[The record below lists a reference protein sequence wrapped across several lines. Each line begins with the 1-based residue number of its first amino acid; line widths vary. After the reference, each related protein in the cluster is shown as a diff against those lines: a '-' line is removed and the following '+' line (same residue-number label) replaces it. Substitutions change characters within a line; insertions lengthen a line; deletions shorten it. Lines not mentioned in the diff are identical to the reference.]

1 MLCWLSSSLALDQV
15 SPFDIFTLAHM
26 IILPS
31 GSIPWFMVAEMF
43 LQDARPAAITV
54 AVVVNWTA
62 NFAVGLSFPIILVT
76 IGNQGDIH
84 YITVVLYRM
93 NCIHMLYWYLQPCA
107 VSFGYLL
114 SCLCQRLKERQLRT
128 LFPNSNQLILNNNN
142 LKEDISV
149 YCIKMHMCILIK
161 LCSLVSIFT
170 SH

>member
-1 MLCWLSSSLALDQV
+1 MLCWLSSSLVLDQV
-15 SPFDIFTLAHM
+15 SPSDIFTIAHM

-93 NCIHMLYWYLQPCA
+93 NCIHMLYWYLQYCA
-107 VSFGYLL
+107 VSFGSLL
-114 SCLCQRLKERQLRT
+114 SCLCRRLKGRQLRT
-128 LFPNSNQLILNNNN
+128 LFRNSNHLILNNNN

-149 YCIKMHMCILIK
+149 YRIKMHMCILIK
-161 LCSLVSIFT
+161 LCSLVSIFIF
-170 SH
+170 H